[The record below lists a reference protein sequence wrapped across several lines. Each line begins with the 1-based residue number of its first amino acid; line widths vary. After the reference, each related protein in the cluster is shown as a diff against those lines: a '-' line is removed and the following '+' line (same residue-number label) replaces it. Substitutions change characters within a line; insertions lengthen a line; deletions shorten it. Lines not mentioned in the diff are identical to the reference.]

1 MSVRLIFGRLRTLTI
16 IRRCRGRHDFTI
28 LRLLL
33 NCVYGRCIVGLGYH
47 HVCHVLHILA
57 TLSIIRRYQLAPR
70 SLARNEG
77 GLLMWRLLRIELCLV
92 LGRNLVLR
100 AVLVELLV
108 LTSNF
113 GRLRSLLVQ
122 GPAVLLLRR
131 VLVGEEKPLALR
143 MTNRIDTILL
153 LAGAVRLLRSARTR
167 ATLIVSTCGSA

>member
-1 MSVRLIFGRLRTLTI
+1 MSVRLIFGCLGALTI
-16 IRRCRGRHDFTI
+16 IRRRRSRHDPTI

-47 HVCHVLHILA
+47 QVCHVLHVLV

-77 GLLMWRLLRIELCLV
+77 GLLMWRLLRIELCLA
-92 LGRNLVLR
+92 LRRNLILR

-108 LTSNF
+108 LTSDF
-113 GRLRSLLVQ
+113 SRLRSLLVQ

-131 VLVGEEKPLALR
+131 VLVGEEKPLAVR

-153 LAGAVRLLRSARTR
+153 LAGAIRLL
-167 ATLIVSTCGSA
+167 